1 MIVGYFALQRCGPST
16 TGYMTPCHCDDA
28 VRLDNGKHQDTTG
41 GWHDA
46 SDLRKWVGATIHGM
60 IGLVQVYDL
69 TADESLRRR
78 IVEELRWGN
87 RYFLNMQEPAG
98 YVMSHVGGDALRH
111 GDENRWTDN
120 VVGPEG
126 GEPNTIDPV
135 PGGSRAKITI
145 VGHKD
150 DRVIQ
155 TRPLDRLGQYKFVIA
170 EAMTARV
177 MKPIDRPVLRQ
188 VLAGGLALL

>member
-120 VVGPEG
+120 IVGPEG
-126 GEPNTIDPV
+126 GEPNTIAPLPGRV
-135 PGGSRAKITI
+135 PEPRSPSSATRTTASSRP
-145 VGHKD
+145 G
-150 DRVIQ
+150 RS
-155 TRPLDRLGQYKFVIA
+155 
-170 EAMTARV
+170 TAWASTSSLSPR
-177 MKPIDRPVLRQ
+177 R
-188 VLAGGLALL
+188 